1 MSAAVSLTNGMRTAL
16 NGLDSLDSMIAT
28 SNKRLATG
36 KKVNDVLDNPAVYY
50 QAQTFRQNAT
60 DYDNLLNNMNIG
72 GKTIEKAVTSLD
84 TAKKVLETAKGLA
97 TQALSLTV
105 GSAARD
111 AIMTQIRG
119 LVDPAAAQ
127 NQFNQAI
134 NDGTFSGKNLN
145 KFPATA
151 GANDLSIKL
160 DPTNSASV
168 LNVAA
173 PTSATLEF
181 KTIAAPSATSPVPI
195 TAAGVAAGATDAQ
208 LNTLITELSTGAD
221 NVQARSN
228 VLAASLSTLQVRVDF
243 NKKAQD
249 ISNSTADA
257 LTLANMNEEGAKL
270 STLQTRQQLAVNA
283 LSLANRSDQAI
294 LRLF

>member
-119 LVDPAAAQ
+119 LVDPATAQ

-145 KFPATA
+145 KFAA
-151 GANDLSIKL
+151 ANANDLSIKL

-168 LNVAA
+168 LGVTAPASAA
-173 PTSATLEF
+173 VEF
-181 KTIAAPSATSPVPI
+181 KITATGGPTNI
-195 TAAGVAAGATDAQ
+195 TAAGVAAGATDAA
-208 LNTLITELSTGAD
+208 LNTLITELGTAAD